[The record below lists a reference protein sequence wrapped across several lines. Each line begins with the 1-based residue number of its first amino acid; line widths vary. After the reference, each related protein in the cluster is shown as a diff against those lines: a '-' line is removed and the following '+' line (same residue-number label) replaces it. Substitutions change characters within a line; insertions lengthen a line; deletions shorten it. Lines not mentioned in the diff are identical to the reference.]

1 MIEIWKD
8 IVGFEEYYQV
18 SNFGRVKALEVT
30 RKDSLGRKT
39 TYKERILKG
48 TNHKGYRRV
57 TLNLNGYHHKLV
69 HRLVADTFLPNP
81 ENKAQVNHKDF
92 NTSNNKV
99 ENLEWNT
106 ELENVTHAVRGN
118 RLNDRNCELNSNSKL
133 TREQVIEIRKKYKN
147 PVQKLADI
155 GKKYNVTGRTIG
167 MILRN
172 ETWKGVS

>member
-1 MIEIWKD
+1 M
-8 IVGFEEYYQV
+8 
-18 SNFGRVKALEVT
+18 
-30 RKDSLGRKT
+30 
-39 TYKERILKG
+39 
-48 TNHKGYRRV
+48 
-57 TLNLNGYHHKLV
+57 
-69 HRLVADTFLPNP
+69 PNP

-133 TREQVIEIRKKYKN
+133 TRKQVIEIR
-147 PVQKLADI
+147 
-155 GKKYNVTGRTIG
+155 KKYNVTGRTIG